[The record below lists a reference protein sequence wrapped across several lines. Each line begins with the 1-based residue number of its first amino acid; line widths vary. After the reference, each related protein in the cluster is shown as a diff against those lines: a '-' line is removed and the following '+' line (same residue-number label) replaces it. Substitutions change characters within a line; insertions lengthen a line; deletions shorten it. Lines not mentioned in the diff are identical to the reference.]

1 MVERRMTESNQ
12 GEERRVLMIALS
24 LNATMFVVGIVA
36 GMLAKSTG
44 LIADS
49 LDMLADA
56 GASYIAMVAIRR
68 GGLFKARAATVS
80 GTLLLMLG
88 IGVLGEAIYR
98 GLLQTAPRTGIML
111 AVAFLSLTV
120 NSTVL
125 YQLGKFRRQAVHMR
139 ATWIFTRA
147 DVIANIAVIL
157 SAMAISLTRLNLL
170 DTIVGGGSVSTS
182 AKRRGRFCE
191 KPVKLLRLK
200 SDNRILVCRL
210 QGSNFLFNDEIFDSL
225 SDTVADRTYLL

>member
-1 MVERRMTESNQ
+1 MTESNQ

-56 GASYIAMVAIRR
+56 GAYYIAMVAIRR

-98 GLLQTAPRTGIML
+98 GLLQTAPQTGIML

-170 DTIVGGGSVSTS
+170 DTIVGGGI
-182 AKRRGRFCE
+182 G
-191 KPVKLLRLK
+191 LY
-200 SDNRILVCRL
+200 VCK
-210 QGSNFLFNDEIFDSL
+210 E
-225 SDTVADRTYLL
+225 A

>member
-170 DTIVGGGSVSTS
+170 DTIVGGDRS
-182 AKRRGRFCE
+182 
-191 KPVKLLRLK
+191 LRLQ
-200 SDNRILVCRL
+200 RGV
-210 QGSNFLFNDEIFDSL
+210 GDSAR
-225 SDTVADRTYLL
+225 SP